1 MVQRLARV
9 ELAFLDLR
17 IFTFVS
23 SFLLSLDKLFDR
35 LVGVIGV
42 MNLCECL
49 QRVGRRLVVVDENVL
64 VGSRLVERFQSVQLR
79 RVVVSMELVVVAMLV
94 SKHAFSAISTH
105 FAPIER
111 AAVIWLERVT
121 IALYSS
127 LGKLVLSV
135 SEPTLAFKTASS
147 RLYPVSAKLS
157 LVVTIPVMY
166 KGLMGRGKVLH
177 AEVHWCE
184 AGRLLV
190 GSEESAGLSRN
201 EICRSRLE
209 RIVLGLIDRLWR
221 THSSLGSL

>member
-1 MVQRLARV
+1 M
-9 ELAFLDLR
+9 
-17 IFTFVS
+17 
-23 SFLLSLDKLFDR
+23 
-35 LVGVIGV
+35 
-42 MNLCECL
+42 
-49 QRVGRRLVVVDENVL
+49 
-64 VGSRLVERFQSVQLR
+64 
-79 RVVVSMELVVVAMLV
+79 
-94 SKHAFSAISTH
+94 
-105 FAPIER
+105 
-111 AAVIWLERVT
+111 
-121 IALYSS
+121 
-127 LGKLVLSV
+127 LSV

-184 AGRLLV
+184 AWYLLV